1 MTTTTFGITLLVV
14 GMGGT
19 LATLWLLAG
28 CLKLLTKLF
37 PADEVDGDENGGPG
51 RV

>member
-1 MTTTTFGITLLVV
+1 MNTFTFGLTLLVV

-28 CLKLLTKLF
+28 CLTLLTKLF
-37 PADEVDGDENGGPG
+37 PADDESDRTKGGSDHA
-51 RV
+51 